1 MDPISPAKFSN
12 TSRRTIKSRK
22 SSSIISSGKSSSSE
36 GEEKETNAEKCSLL
50 GEKKKKS
57 CGRNSSNCLEKQ
69 ETVPVPATRHLV
81 KVEDHLYKDSSSQIA
96 TTNTNA
102 SSTLFVSNEHQNQSI
117 INKLT
122 REEKVRIRKLRRKL
136 AGIGSTSSSERRSKQ
151 VGRKD
156 LLEKSNN
163 HNQQQQLKQHPHSSS
178 SSSNLNSY
186 RRRIGSGK
194 RNNKNLFGFNKM
206 FSKLSCVSCVEV
218 LRECCGGEM
227 ILLKFCLIVNHYAHF
242 MGTRACAKYRI
253 TDCHRNHALLSNFML
268 ITSLV
273 YNAFFMM
280 ENYCIL

>member
-22 SSSIISSGKSSSSE
+22 SSSINSGGKSSSSE
-36 GEEKETNAEKCSLL
+36 GEEEKETNAEKCSLL
-50 GEKKKKS
+50 GERKKKS
-57 CGRNSSNCLEKQ
+57 CGRNSSNYLEKQ
-69 ETVPVPATRHLV
+69 ETVPVPVTRHLV
-81 KVEDHLYKDSSSQIA
+81 KVEDHLCKDSSPSEIAA
-96 TTNTNA
+96 TTTNA
-102 SSTLFVSNEHQNQSI
+102 SAKLFVSNEHQNQNI

-163 HNQQQQLKQHPHSSS
+163 HNQQQQQLKQHPHSSS
-178 SSSNLNSY
+178 SSSNLISY

-194 RNNKNLFGFNKM
+194 RNNKNLFDFNNM

-227 ILLKFCLIVNHYAHF
+227 IL
-242 MGTRACAKYRI
+242 
-253 TDCHRNHALLSNFML
+253 
-268 ITSLV
+268 
-273 YNAFFMM
+273 
-280 ENYCIL
+280 